1 MLKTSLRPSCFF
13 SLPQAVGDVSAQI
26 QRDAQRVSFLKQE
39 NTEVATLDPQLAMR
53 VAMQVALC
61 GQTQYYIVQH
71 KYCLLHSPSR
81 SCTMLRLP
89 SGHRSSQQHCSM
101 RTVLLHSTYT
111 AGCG

>member
-39 NTEVATLDPQLAMR
+39 NTEVATLDPQS
-53 VAMQVALC
+53 AMQVALC
-61 GQTQYYIVQH
+61 GQTQYCIVQH

-89 SGHRSSQQHCSM
+89 SGHRSSQQHCNM
-101 RTVLLHSTYT
+101 RTVLLLSTYT